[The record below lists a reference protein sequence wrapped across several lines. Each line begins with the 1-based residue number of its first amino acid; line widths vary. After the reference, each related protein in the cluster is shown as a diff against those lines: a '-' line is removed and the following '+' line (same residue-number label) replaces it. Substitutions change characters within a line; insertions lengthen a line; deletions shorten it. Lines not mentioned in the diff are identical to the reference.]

1 MKSRLLNP
9 DYDSDDSLPQDVMNK
24 KNLLIQKFS
33 PSINPKVLIWKVTRL
48 SISLTQPVQQIR
60 LINGMLLQRQILFF
74 NNWWF
79 EINDWWFQY
88 EEKEYH
94 KCKKGTT
101 ARKNTHAPNI
111 SSVYGTI
118 SDNNANIQTNYEK
131 YVNDRLNH
139 SVSSTD
145 RKNTSQY
152 LMDNPSSEFADKDD
166 VTGVKVTNKDF
177 HKVKKRD
184 IWYETQ
190 SWFKKRVL

>member
-1 MKSRLLNP
+1 MTAMIHYHKMLWT
-9 DYDSDDSLPQDVMNK
+9 
-24 KNLLIQKFS
+24 KNILIQKFS
-33 PSINPKVLIWKVTRL
+33 PSINLKVLIWKVTRL
-48 SISLTQPVQQIR
+48 SISLTQPIQQIR
-60 LINGMLLQRQILFF
+60 LINGMLIQRQILFLIIDGSRSMTGDF
-74 NNWWF
+74 NMIRKST
-79 EINDWWFQY
+79 INV
-88 EEKEYH
+88 
-94 KCKKGTT
+94 KKGTT
-101 ARKNTHAPNI
+101 ARKNTHAANI
-111 SSVYGTI
+111 SPVYRTI

-184 IWYETQ
+184 IWYQ

>member
-1 MKSRLLNP
+1 MDNLFLQVVKSRLLNP

-60 LINGMLLQRQILFF
+60 LINGMLIQRQILFF

-88 EEKEYH
+88 EGKEYH

-101 ARKNTHAPNI
+101 AKKTLMLLILVLFMGRSLT
-111 SSVYGTI
+111 TM
-118 SDNNANIQTNYEK
+118 QTSKLIMRNMSMI
-131 YVNDRLNH
+131 D
-139 SVSSTD
+139 
-145 RKNTSQY
+145 
-152 LMDNPSSEFADKDD
+152 
-166 VTGVKVTNKDF
+166 
-177 HKVKKRD
+177 
-184 IWYETQ
+184 
-190 SWFKKRVL
+190 